1 MSDIPEDKIFSDI
14 DCQANN
20 RIFITIGIDITEE
33 MLYSY
38 F

>member
-14 DCQANN
+14 DCQTNN
-20 RIFITIGIDITEE
+20 GIFITIGIDIIEE